1 MSSIA
6 VTKQAWSKITD
17 IIHKSNNKYG
27 FVYSASS
34 GGCNGFNF
42 ELNLLN
48 KPIYEKIIDHK
59 FHTVLNN
66 GDSKIYVDPLSE
78 MFLLGTTIDYEN
90 ENYSKRQYE
99 SKFKFK
105 INKDTMNSCGCGTS
119 FNYNII

>member
-27 FVYSASS
+27 FVYTASS

-48 KPIYEKIIDHK
+48 QKIYEEITQKK
-59 FHTVLNN
+59 FYTVIL
-66 GDSKIYVDPLSE
+66 GYYILS
-78 MFLLGTTIDYEN
+78 I
-90 ENYSKRQYE
+90 
-99 SKFKFK
+99 
-105 INKDTMNSCGCGTS
+105 
-119 FNYNII
+119 